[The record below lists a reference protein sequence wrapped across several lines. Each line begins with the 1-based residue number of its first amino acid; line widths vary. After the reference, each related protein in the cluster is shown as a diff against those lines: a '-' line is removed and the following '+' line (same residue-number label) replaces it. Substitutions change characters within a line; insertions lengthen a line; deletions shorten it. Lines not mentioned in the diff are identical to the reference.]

1 MMREKT
7 IEKIIRE
14 FIAKE
19 LTISPEKIE
28 PEANLVNDL
37 HADSMDI
44 VNVVTAIEA
53 RFKITFPDDTQIPY
67 EGYTLKFLVEG
78 VQKAL
83 RSKAPARKVA
93 RVADKAER
101 VAGRAKAKA
110 AELEERLEDKVEE
123 KIESRRKARRAK
135 AEASVQ
141 EKAEDSKDTL

>member
-7 IEKIIRE
+7 IEKIVRE

-19 LTISPEKIE
+19 LTISSETIE

-44 VNVVTAIEA
+44 VNVVTAIES
-53 RFKITFPDDTQIPY
+53 RFKITFPDDTQISY

-83 RSKAPARKVA
+83 RAKAPMRKVA
-93 RVADKAER
+93 KAASAKAER
-101 VAGRAKAKA
+101 VKQRTKARSEVVIEKV
-110 AELEERLEDKVEE
+110 EGLGERLDKKVEATVE
-123 KIESRRKARRAK
+123 ARKTSRKVRKGADK
-135 AEASVQ
+135 
-141 EKAEDSKDTL
+141 KED